1 MITEKIERV
10 VPVTV
15 LDNFFE
21 DPDSVRNFAL
31 SQNFSPSPGHYPGF
45 RSQRLDK
52 IDESFERSFTEKVFS
67 LFFDLN
73 CHDITW
79 SVESSFQLIPS
90 KFEEGW
96 VHSDNSPDGWNV
108 AGLVYLNPQPS
119 PNSGTSI
126 CSRITDT
133 DYSSLDLKKFTQIKH
148 KFYRGEPVDPE
159 LYRNYRNELNS
170 KFSTTIN
177 VENVYNRL
185 VVYSADELHK
195 ANNFFGEHKEDSRL
209 TLMFYARVEPNN
221 TTFTTSR

>member
-1 MITEKIERV
+1 MITEKIQRV
-10 VPVTV
+10 IPITV
-15 LDNFFE
+15 LDDFFE

-31 SQNFSPSPGHYPGF
+31 GQTFYPSQGHYPGL

-52 IDESFERSFTEKVFS
+52 IDQSFEQSFTQKVFS

-79 SVESSFQLIPS
+79 SVESAFQLIS
-90 KFEEGW
+90 SNFEEGW
-96 VHSDNSPDGWNV
+96 VHNDSSSEGWNV
-108 AGLVYLNPQPS
+108 AGLVYLSPDPS

-126 CSRITDT
+126 CSTSKNI
-133 DYSSLDLKKFTQIKH
+133 DYSKLDLSKFTETKH
-148 KFYRGEPVDPE
+148 KFYKGEPVDLE

-170 KFSTTIN
+170 NFSTTIN

-209 TLMFYARVEPNN
+209 TLMFYARVETNN
-221 TTFTTSR
+221 TPFTTSR